1 MRIDSTNELTMFV
14 DKLRMSGVELP
25 QNLTLEIDSNLLKD
39 ELVKEINM
47 TKDKQIFD
55 VNRFQYYGIKITFK
69 PKQRR

>member
-39 ELVKEINM
+39 ELDREINM

-55 VNRFQYYGIKITFK
+55 VNRFQYYGISLSFK
-69 PKQRR
+69 PKQR